1 MFVFGT
7 QYLRGFTPER
17 DQWERDME
25 NMKKIGFNTIRAWLV
40 WNAVERREGEIDYD
54 YIEQF
59 LTCAKQYEL
68 QVGLLFHLHACPAW
82 AIEKFS
88 KYFYVSED
96 NLPFEP
102 AVRPN
107 TPSGGWPGLC
117 FDNEEVREMEHRFIS
132 GVIAETKKH
141 DNVAFY
147 EPMNEPHQW
156 VDYMKNPAGI
166 FCYCPASVRKFRI
179 WLQKK
184 YGDIEALNNAWGYFY
199 DSFDEVRPP
208 RWTSSYSDY
217 IDFRQFT
224 VDNIVEEIRYRSDII
239 RSCDNKPV
247 IAHAW
252 GGGAVTCSQLG
263 GMAFDDWKN
272 AEIFDKWGYSAFPR
286 SADDCCMLGFGCNAA
301 RSAAGGKEYWQ
312 SELTA
317 GITGSIFE
325 QSGRIDDNTY
335 DKFSLES
342 IRHGAVGLLYWQYRK
357 ERIGAEIGGFSLT
370 DYDGGPTNLTRKAE
384 ALGRMLR
391 EHGDMLTEGSMKP
404 AEVGLVFSI
413 RSYFADWA
421 IAKKGGNKAAVDSL
435 SGYYR
440 MFWEENIPIDI
451 IHEEYA
457 ENLSRYKLIILPN
470 AAAISPRLADK
481 LKEYISNG
489 GVLLSEQ
496 LFGIFEE
503 SFKLSYHVPGFG
515 YDEIFGVREHDLHP
529 RKTVTL
535 TDGEKDYHFKGNRYA
550 EKFCDVTGEGL
561 YFYEDGTPAIVSK
574 AYGSGKAMITG
585 INLGLCYSSRELL
598 GDDFKSSD
606 TGNTSGASKA
616 IVMKL
621 CRSLGVDENRCSVP
635 DVKVSVLTTDKECML
650 ILINSAS
657 ADREGLIRLEEAYVE
672 TKTVYGRCDATVCGS
687 TLRFTL
693 KANESAVLRLVQG

>member
-1 MFVFGT
+1 M
-7 QYLRGFTPER
+7 
-17 DQWERDME
+17 
-25 NMKKIGFNTIRAWLV
+25 
-40 WNAVERREGEIDYD
+40 
-54 YIEQF
+54 
-59 LTCAKQYEL
+59 
-68 QVGLLFHLHACPAW
+68 
-82 AIEKFS
+82 
-88 KYFYVSED
+88 
-96 NLPFEP
+96 
-102 AVRPN
+102 
-107 TPSGGWPGLC
+107 
-117 FDNEEVREMEHRFIS
+117 
-132 GVIAETKKH
+132 
-141 DNVAFY
+141 
-147 EPMNEPHQW
+147 
-156 VDYMKNPAGI
+156 
-166 FCYCPASVRKFRI
+166 AS
-179 WLQKK
+179 
-184 YGDIEALNNAWGYFY
+184 
-199 DSFDEVRPP
+199 
-208 RWTSSYSDY
+208 
-217 IDFRQFT
+217 DF
-224 VDNIVEEIRYRSDII
+224 
-239 RSCDNKPV
+239 
-247 IAHAW
+247 
-252 GGGAVTCSQLG
+252 
-263 GMAFDDWKN
+263 
-272 AEIFDKWGYSAFPR
+272 
-286 SADDCCMLGFGCNAA
+286 
-301 RSAAGGKEYWQ
+301 
-312 SELTA
+312 
-317 GITGSIFE
+317 
-325 QSGRIDDNTY
+325 
-335 DKFSLES
+335 
-342 IRHGAVGLLYWQYRK
+342 
-357 ERIGAEIGGFSLT
+357 
-370 DYDGGPTNLTRKAE
+370 
-384 ALGRMLR
+384 
-391 EHGDMLTEGSMKP
+391 
-404 AEVGLVFSI
+404 
-413 RSYFADWA
+413 
-421 IAKKGGNKAAVDSL
+421 
-435 SGYYR
+435 
-440 MFWEENIPIDI
+440 
-451 IHEEYA
+451 EEYA

-687 TLRFTL
+687 TLCFTL